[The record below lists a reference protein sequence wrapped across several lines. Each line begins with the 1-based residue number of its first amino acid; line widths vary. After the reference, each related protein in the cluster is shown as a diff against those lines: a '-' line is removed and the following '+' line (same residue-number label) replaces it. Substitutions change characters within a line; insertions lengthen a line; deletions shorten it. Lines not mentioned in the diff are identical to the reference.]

1 MRTRIGLTGGMASGK
16 STVAAEFARL
26 GCHVIEAD
34 KLGHQAIEQN
44 ASEIERL
51 FGTINS
57 KQLASIVFRDK
68 EKLKRLNAFIHPAV
82 QKLAD
87 AQIQAIHDPSGILI
101 YEAAIL
107 VETGGYRNFDKL
119 IVAVCPEELQIERAM
134 ARDQSMTREQV
145 EARLRN
151 QMPLSEKVRLAD
163 YVIDTSG
170 TMEHT
175 LEQTRSVFE
184 SIRNNNGVNHTI

>member
-16 STVAAEFARL
+16 STVAAELARL

-51 FGTINS
+51 FGTTNR
-57 KQLASIVFRDK
+57 KQLASIVFDDK
-68 EKLKRLNAFIHPAV
+68 EKLKRLNAVIHPAV